1 MWSRPSS
8 VRSAS
13 VHSISHSISS
23 LHSYDSE
30 RSSDSE
36 AFNDFNDRTGRQLWH
51 PQDGLARK
59 PQQESPKIAEI
70 YSRPLITTVRLNQEG
85 NHIHSPPESETQSQ
99 ATTLD
104 VEEDYEQPEKT
115 PTLLPPTKYVES
127 QEEVHPQIEQYEV
140 PEYREPE
147 PVRIPGPL
155 EQQLS
160 ALMSK
165 IIYMERE
172 NPTISVSPEEYQAM
186 QDRIMS
192 LEAEKAAMAARYEAL
207 FALRDEDVANLIKVR
222 VLLAEERWEHAN
234 IRKLRDDDLGNVI
247 SLRNRLAEAT
257 RKIETLEKTGGRMTP
272 PRRPRSI
279 VSIEGRNAI
288 VRESM
293 ERRNTLERRD
303 TLEQKNTTDLFQAAR
318 TAALEQR
325 ALELEKANEDLQR
338 QMAAMKLEGPSPEVE
353 QRWQDRV
360 SELES
365 QLKQKEDELSRA
377 SQIQHPQQPAQP
389 QPQLSNTTDPMTW
402 NRIEGML
409 DENARY
415 REKMAQKMQQLRSEK
430 EILQRELHQKEDEN
444 ADLEAKVEKLQR
456 YSNAGLLQKILR

>member
-1 MWSRPSS
+1 MP
-8 VRSAS
+8 
-13 VHSISHSISS
+13 
-23 LHSYDSE
+23 
-30 RSSDSE
+30 
-36 AFNDFNDRTGRQLWH
+36 
-51 PQDGLARK
+51 RK
-59 PQQESPKIAEI
+59 PQQESPKLAEI
-70 YSRPLITTVRLNQEG
+70 YPRPLITMARLNNEDD
-85 NHIHSPPESETQSQ
+85 HSPPESETHSQ

-115 PTLLPPTKYVES
+115 PTLLPAAKYVES
-127 QEEVHPQIEQYEV
+127 QNEFHPKTEEADQYEV
-140 PEYREPE
+140 SEYQASETR
-147 PVRIPGPL
+147 VPGPL

-160 ALMSK
+160 ALMRK
-165 IIYMERE
+165 IIFMERE

-186 QDRIMS
+186 QDRIKT

-257 RKIETLEKTGGRMTP
+257 RKIESLEKSGGRITP
-272 PRRPRSI
+272 SRRPRSI
-279 VSIEGRNAI
+279 VSIEGRSTIA
-288 VRESM
+288 RENT

-303 TLEQKNTTDLFQAAR
+303 TLEPKNTTDLFQAAR

-338 QMAAMKLEGPSPEVE
+338 QMAAMKLEGASPELE
-353 QRWQDRV
+353 QSWQARV
-360 SELES
+360 NELEA
-365 QLKQKEDELSRA
+365 QLRQKEDELSRIPR
-377 SQIQHPQQPAQP
+377 IQQQP
-389 QPQLSNTTDPMTW
+389 STSTDPMTW

-409 DENARY
+409 DENAKY

-456 YSNAGLLQKILR
+456 YTNAGLLQKILR

>member
-30 RSSDSE
+30 RSSDSD
-36 AFNDFNDRTGRQLWH
+36 AFNEFNDRTSRQLWH
-51 PQDGLARK
+51 PQDGLPRK
-59 PQQESPKIAEI
+59 PQQESPKLAEI
-70 YSRPLITTVRLNQEG
+70 YPRPLITMARLNQEDD
-85 NHIHSPPESETQSQ
+85 HSPPESETHSQ

-115 PTLLPPTKYVES
+115 PTLLPAAKYVES
-127 QEEVHPQIEQYEV
+127 QNEFHPKTEEADQYEV
-140 PEYREPE
+140 SEYQASETR
-147 PVRIPGPL
+147 VPGPL

-160 ALMSK
+160 ALMRK
-165 IIYMERE
+165 IIFMERE

-186 QDRIMS
+186 QDRIKT

-257 RKIETLEKTGGRMTP
+257 RKIESLEKSGGRITP
-272 PRRPRSI
+272 SRRPRSI
-279 VSIEGRNAI
+279 VSIEGRSTI
-288 VRESM
+288 VRENM

-303 TLEQKNTTDLFQAAR
+303 TTLEQKNTTDLFQAAR

-338 QMAAMKLEGPSPEVE
+338 QMAAMKLEGASPELE
-353 QRWQDRV
+353 QSWQVRV
-360 SELES
+360 SELEAK
-365 QLKQKEDELSRA
+365 LRQKEDELSRIP
-377 SQIQHPQQPAQP
+377 QIQQQQQP
-389 QPQLSNTTDPMTW
+389 STSTDSMTW

-409 DENARY
+409 DENAKY

-456 YSNAGLLQKILR
+456 YTNAGLLQKILR

>member
-1 MWSRPSS
+1 M
-8 VRSAS
+8 A
-13 VHSISHSISS
+13 
-23 LHSYDSE
+23 
-30 RSSDSE
+30 
-36 AFNDFNDRTGRQLWH
+36 
-51 PQDGLARK
+51 
-59 PQQESPKIAEI
+59 
-70 YSRPLITTVRLNQEG
+70 RLNQDD
-85 NHIHSPPESETQSQ
+85 NDIHSPPESETQSQ

-127 QEEVHPQIEQYEV
+127 QEEERPQIEQYKV
-140 PEYREPE
+140 PEPEYHAAEP
-147 PVRIPGPL
+147 PRIPGPL

-186 QDRIMS
+186 QDKIKT
-192 LEAEKAAMAARYEAL
+192 LEAEKAAMTARYEAL

-257 RKIETLEKTGGRMTP
+257 RKIEILEKSGGRVTP

-365 QLKQKEDELSRA
+365 QLRQKEDELSQA
-377 SQIQHPQQPAQP
+377 SQIQLPQQPP
-389 QPQLSNTTDPMTW
+389 QPLQPPTTTDPMTW

-409 DENARY
+409 DENAKY

-430 EILQRELHQKEDEN
+430 EILQRELHQREDEN

-456 YSNAGLLQKILR
+456 YTNAGLLQKILR